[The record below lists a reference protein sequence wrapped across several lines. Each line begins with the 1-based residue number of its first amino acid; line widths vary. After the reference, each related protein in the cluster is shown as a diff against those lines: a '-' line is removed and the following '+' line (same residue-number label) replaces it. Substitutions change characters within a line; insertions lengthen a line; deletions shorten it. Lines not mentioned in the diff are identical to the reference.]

1 MFRGGPYQLN
11 SHVDLYKVTI
21 PDGGG
26 GGRVPVYTVP
36 VYFYCT

>member
-21 PDGGG
+21 PDEG